1 MVADDRG
8 AKEVLENLLGLTD
21 ADELQRYER
30 RAAALR
36 VAQLEEH
43 PDLIVGDFDFPHL
56 QALHAYILQDVY
68 PWAGEPRRYGQETMA
83 MGMPHCRAEFLD
95 AEIDRVFTAIDR
107 HRPSPDDRDAA
118 IVTVADHW
126 GELTG
131 VHPFRD
137 GNSRSQRLFFD
148 RYLRESGWALD
159 WSQVDATAVHAA
171 RHVAMAT
178 VDSSYLAATLRPGI
192 HRLGEVPAGTLT
204 ATQGTRD
211 AGRSVEIFRAMID
224 HKRAGRTADTFTLF
238 PRETSAETPAQRAA
252 RIASRGVSRGS
263 PTAGS
268 SATASSQRPRTAP
281 QSRSPSQDCGR

>member
-68 PWAGEPRRYGQETMA
+68 PWAGEPRRYGQETTA

-192 HRLGEVPAGTLT
+192 RRLGEVPAGTLT

-211 AGRSVEIFRAMID
+211 AGRSVEIFHAMLN
-224 HKRAGRTADTFTLF
+224 HKRQGGTAATFTLNDAQ
-238 PRETSAETPAQRAA
+238 PETETPAQRAA
-252 RIASRGVSRGS
+252 RIATRGVSRQTPTTTS
-263 PTAGS
+263 AAATPTTQQRPTAWHRS
-268 SATASSQRPRTAP
+268 TSQ
-281 QSRSPSQDCGR
+281 GRGR

>member
-1 MVADDRG
+1 MTPQDPEAGQVP
-8 AKEVLENLLGLTD
+8 ENLPGLTD
-21 ADELQRYER
+21 PQELREFER
-30 RAAALR
+30 RMAFVR
-36 VAQLEEH
+36 VNELDRN
-43 PDLIVGDFDFPHL
+43 PDLVTGDFDFPHL
-56 QALHAYILQDVY
+56 QRIHAYILQDVY

-95 AEIDRVFTAIDR
+95 AEIRRVFTAIDR
-107 HRPSPDDRDAA
+107 HPPSPTDRAA
-118 IVTVADHW
+118 AVATIADHW

-148 RYLRESGWALD
+148 RYLRQSGWALD
-159 WSQVDATAVHAA
+159 WTQIDASAVHAA

-192 HRLGEVPAGTLT
+192 HRLGEVPTGTLI
-204 ATQGTRD
+204 ATQDTRD
-211 AGRSVEIFRAMID
+211 ASRSVEIFRAMID

-263 PTAGS
+263 PPAGS

-281 QSRSPSQDCGR
+281 QSPSPSQDRGR